1 MGLRSSLLAVAVG
14 AFAVGV
20 AAGAAPARAAT
31 VTDIVSFD
39 ILGSYGNPSPPGY
52 NSSGEAV
59 VSFDIT
65 FDPTKLYLPQ
75 LSAGIINNL
84 SVAVTDSSYTPS
96 SLTFNPVEYFAFTPG
111 GSGGLGGTLSLSSL
125 LSMSTSILDT
135 DDITII
141 INAVPSASVWYS
153 QLGVPGDYHTSTISG
168 PYLSYFGQPVGSLS
182 VTTPLPST
190 WTMMLIGVVG
200 LGLFSCWGKKPR
212 SSVCEVA

>member
-1 MGLRSSLLAVAVG
+1 MSFRSSLLAVAVG
-14 AFAVGV
+14 ALAVGV
-20 AAGAAPARAAT
+20 GAGAAPASAAT

-52 NSSGEAV
+52 NSGGEAV

-75 LSAGIINNL
+75 SSAGIITDL
-84 SVAVTDSSYTPS
+84 SVEVTDSSYTPS

-135 DDITII
+135 DDITIK

-153 QLGVPGDYHTSTISG
+153 QLGAPGDYHTSTISG
-168 PYLSYFGQPVGSLS
+168 PYLNYLEQPVGSLS
-182 VTTPLPST
+182 ITTPLPAP
-190 WTMMLIGVVG
+190 WTMMLIGVAG
-200 LGLFSCWGKKPR
+200 LGLFSYRGKKRR
-212 SSVCEVA
+212 SSVCEAA